1 MKKKLLRKP
10 LAVIIAFAM
19 IFTFSASLTTFVFA
33 DSEKPVKFSVEV
45 SSQYGEGKEGIVKG
59 EVYSDYTG
67 KLTITGDYVNS
78 SNATITVT
86 MSDVAS
92 LGVSGTR
99 TYTREMKFNSSS
111 KVPMNNVT
119 QLFNKL
125 DGTYID
131 CTFAG
136 ESVGYKVSGK
146 DGNYDLK
153 PTSSKDA
160 AKVWHA
166 LVNDDNFEYG
176 VKDEDSYIIIGNGS
190 WLKSGNSIL
199 EFEADCTENL
209 TLDNF
214 GDLNNLNNNI
224 RGHVAL
230 NTTEDTT
237 EGVAFYLTKGTELA
251 LGSSYAKLKEPAA
264 FDFAIENY
272 AAIED
277 SLKNLREMT
286 GDTTDMMKTLFGIL
300 DTTFTAIGGEVI
312 KAQGTIGD
320 IPENVPVNKQKL
332 ADAVKEAVNKLG
344 EDTYT
349 ADSFKAMIAAINEG
363 ISILA
368 DENATQET
376 IDNACANVL
385 DVMSKL
391 TKKDGGNTNPTS
403 AAGLKAG
410 DEFVVKGNTYRVIS
424 PEKLTVAFVKA
435 KNAKSVTVPATV
447 IKGNKFKVI
456 QISSKAFKAKKIKTV
471 TIGKNIAKIKKNAF
485 KGSKAKKINLKT
497 KRLKKNSIK
506 GCLKGSKVKS
516 IKVKISKKKSTN
528 KKYINKYKKIFT
540 KKNAGRKVKVY

>member
-1 MKKKLLRKP
+1 MNVSKVVLNGTPTIRGMHDQMQDVITSLRRHIDLSDYSDGVGPVRMNMSIP
-10 LAVIIAFAM
+10 LRLCLFAGLCDRSPRSIEDVM
-19 IFTFSASLTTFVFA
+19 SLNLPVDSTPYPTTFFSKA
-33 DSEKPVKFSVEV
+33 DVGKLFEALLKLRYHDVDGDWGSPAFIARVIGREILRGRDIVL
-45 SSQYGEGKEGIVKG
+45 KEGAMEDWLLFAPK
-59 EVYSDYTG
+59 
-67 KLTITGDYVNS
+67 
-78 SNATITVT
+78 
-86 MSDVAS
+86 
-92 LGVSGTR
+92 
-99 TYTREMKFNSSS
+99 
-111 KVPMNNVT
+111 NN
-119 QLFNKL
+119 
-125 DGTYID
+125 
-131 CTFAG
+131 
-136 ESVGYKVSGK
+136 
-146 DGNYDLK
+146 
-153 PTSSKDA
+153 
-160 AKVWHA
+160 
-166 LVNDDNFEYG
+166 
-176 VKDEDSYIIIGNGS
+176 
-190 WLKSGNSIL
+190 
-199 EFEADCTENL
+199 
-209 TLDNF
+209 
-214 GDLNNLNNNI
+214 
-224 RGHVAL
+224 
-230 NTTEDTT
+230 
-237 EGVAFYLTKGTELA
+237 
-251 LGSSYAKLKEPAA
+251 
-264 FDFAIENY
+264 
-272 AAIED
+272 
-277 SLKNLREMT
+277 
-286 GDTTDMMKTLFGIL
+286 
-300 DTTFTAIGGEVI
+300 GG
-312 KAQGTIGD
+312 AIGD